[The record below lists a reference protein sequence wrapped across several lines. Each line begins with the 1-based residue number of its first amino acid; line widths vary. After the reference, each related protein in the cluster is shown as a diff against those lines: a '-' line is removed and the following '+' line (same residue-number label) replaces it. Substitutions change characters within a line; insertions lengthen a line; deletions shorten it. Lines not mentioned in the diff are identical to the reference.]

1 MTRVTVDTNVLISA
15 LLFHGLPGEFLGLAL
30 DGASDGSIRLITSPV
45 LLDELDEKLRFKFH
59 WSPAKADQLLK
70 ELEAVCDV
78 VSTIN
83 SLSVI
88 EEDPDDDRVLEC
100 AVAGRADCIVSGD
113 RHLLKLGAYEGMP
126 IVTVRQFMDRI
137 KT

>member
-15 LLFHGLPGEFLGLAL
+15 LLFHGLPGEFFALAL
-30 DGASDGSIRLITSPV
+30 DGSIRLITSPV
-45 LLDELDEKLRFKFH
+45 LLDELDEKLRFKFE
-59 WSPAKADQLLK
+59 WSSARAGHTRN
-70 ELEAVCDV
+70 ELEALCDV
-78 VSTIN
+78 VSTVN
-83 SLSVI
+83 SLAVI
-88 EEDPDDDRVLEC
+88 VEDPDDDRVLEC

-126 IVTVRQFMDRI
+126 ILTARQFMDRI

>member
-30 DGASDGSIRLITSPV
+30 DAASDGSIRLITSPV

-59 WSPAKADQLLK
+59 WSPAKADQIRK
-70 ELEAVCDV
+70 ELEALCDV
-78 VSTIN
+78 VSTIG
-83 SLSVI
+83 SLTVI

-113 RHLLKLGAYEGMP
+113 RHLLKLSAYEGMP

>member
-15 LLFHGLPGEFLGLAL
+15 LLFHGLPGEFLALAL
-30 DGASDGSIRLITSPV
+30 DSASDGSIQLITSPV

-59 WSPAKADQLLK
+59 WSPAKADRIRK
-70 ELEAVCDV
+70 ELEALCDV
-78 VSTIN
+78 VGTIN
-83 SLSVI
+83 SLTVI

-137 KT
+137 KS